1 MIRCVDWDTEKA
13 NEREA
18 KGKNRSDPYIL
29 AMSQGLG
36 ECEYVRSEDL
46 DLENDKSPCVFR
58 GLGKSPLIHKCIEK
72 GIDFYYIDTGYF
84 GNFTRKSWHRI
95 AKNNLQTI
103 DHKPL
108 DQIFTILT
116 KGVDTEKGRRKIFH
130 QKEFDDFVYRR
141 FGQVLGDFDLFK
153 VERRQRSNKIL
164 LVPPSQKVFNHFGAN
179 AEEWIESKMKELKQ
193 YTDKEIVLRPKGGRS
208 ERINYTVQHQLVKE
222 NFDSLITF
230 NSIAS
235 LEAIVKGFPATVL
248 GPNAGSFLSNT
259 DITKIDDPRWPEL
272 TDIKN
277 HLLYLS
283 LCQFTNEEMSNG
295 FAWKVIRYLQKDSK
309 PSKFKL

>member
-1 MIRCVDWDTEKA
+1 MTIRCVDWDTEKA

-18 KGKNRSDPYIL
+18 RGKNRGDPYIL

-36 ECEYVRSEDL
+36 ECEYVRSEHL

-84 GNFTRKSWHRI
+84 GNFTRKTWHRI

-103 DHKPL
+103 GHKTF
-108 DQIFTILT
+108 DDIFTLLT
-116 KGVDTEKGRRKIFH
+116 KKDNNNERVLH
-130 QKEFDDFVYRR
+130 HKEFNGWVIER
-141 FGQVLGDFDLFK
+141 FGKVLGNFNSFN
-153 VERRQRSNKIL
+153 VERRTRSNKIL

-179 AEEWIESKMKELKQ
+179 AEEWIENKMNEFKQ
-193 YTDKEIVLRPKGGRS
+193 YTNKQIVLRPKGGRA
-208 ERINYTVQHQLVKE
+208 ERLNYTVQRQLIEE

-259 DITKIDDPRWPEL
+259 DITKIDDPRWPKL
-272 TDIKN
+272 FDIKN

-283 LCQFTNEEMSNG
+283 LCQFTSEEMSNG
-295 FAWKVIRYLQKDSK
+295 FAWKIIRQLQKDLK
-309 PSKFKL
+309 PIEFKL